1 MFHKTFTV
9 VSFIFVV
16 LIFTNNFFLLHL
28 PFMEHLILWFDE
40 TTENRD
46 NRYLTDTNES
56 KNVL

>member
-1 MFHKTFTV
+1 MFQKTFTV

-40 TTENRD
+40 TTENHD
-46 NRYLTDTNES
+46 NRYSTDKNES
-56 KNVL
+56 KNMQ